1 MTTFSEF
8 TSIYIQHGL
17 LYFFICITFATL
29 IDHLFPDPD
38 KNKPR
43 WKTVLEVILQLLLII
58 FAMEQII
65 LPFVRSIPIFSTGLP
80 ASYTWFPAVI
90 VSAIYVGTQREL
102 RQKIGFIQQDII
114 DYVDEKPLSFIP

>member
-65 LPFVRSIPIFSTGLP
+65 LPFVRSIPIFSTGHP

>member
-1 MTTFSEF
+1 MTSFTEF
-8 TSIYIQHGL
+8 TSVYIQHGL
-17 LYFFICITFATL
+17 FYFFICITFATL

-43 WKTVLEVILQLLLII
+43 WKTLLEIILQLLLII

-65 LPFVRSIPIFSTGLP
+65 LPFVRSVPIFSTGEP
-80 ASYTWFPAVI
+80 ASFVWFPAVI
-90 VSAIYVGTQREL
+90 VSAIYVGTQKEL

-114 DYVDEKPLSFIP
+114 DYVNEKPLSFIP